1 MFASA
6 ALSLLLGFGAAA
18 QAADPAASAWSAGEY
33 LSEGGHGRLVISS
46 RAGETRFDLDE
57 MGANGHSCTVDGVIT
72 GREVKLVPAV
82 PGQLCTVK
90 FSTTAQGISVAHDSS
105 DACRNYCGARADFGG
120 EYLRP
125 EAGCTRAQQQA
136 SRKSFNTLYR
146 AKSYAAALAVLS
158 PVLNRC
164 GRLQHWMTNAAIRN
178 DVAITQY
185 HLGQRAECLKTLQP
199 LDARTTSSEAE
210 LKELLPPVDFD
221 SFLSTAK
228 ATWHNKRLCSTAP

>member
-1 MFASA
+1 MLSLASA
-6 ALSLLLGFGAAA
+6 GHAAA
-18 QAADPAASAWSAGEY
+18 ATGWNAGEY
-33 LSEGGHGRLVISS
+33 LSEGGYGRLVIST

-57 MGANGHSCTVDGVIT
+57 QGVNGHSCSVDGVIT
-72 GREVKLVPAV
+72 GREAKLNAST
-82 PGQLCTVK
+82 PGQLCVVK
-90 FSTTAQGISVAHDSS
+90 FSPTAQGIAVAHDSS
-105 DACRNYCGARADFGG
+105 DGCRNFCGARADFGG

-125 EAGCTRAQQQA
+125 EPGCTRAQQQA

-146 AKSYAAALAVLS
+146 AKSYATALAVLS

-199 LDARTTSSEAE
+199 LEARTTNSEAE
-210 LKELLPPVDFD
+210 LKALLPPVDFE